1 MHITLLRQEFRSKV
15 NIFTFKGGVFNRRGE
30 SALAWRGSWSVEFHS
45 EAGEIT
51 PDYKDQ
57 KIETENTKT

>member
-1 MHITLLRQEFRSKV
+1 MTKRQQCEGKV
-15 NIFTFKGGVFNRRGE
+15 RVKRWPSDG
-30 SALAWRGSWSVEFHS
+30 H
-45 EAGEIT
+45 T